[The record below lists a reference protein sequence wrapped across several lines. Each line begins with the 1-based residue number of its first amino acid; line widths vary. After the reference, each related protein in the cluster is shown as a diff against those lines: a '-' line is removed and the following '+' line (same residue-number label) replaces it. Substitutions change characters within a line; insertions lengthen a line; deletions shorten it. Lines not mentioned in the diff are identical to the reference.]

1 MLNIIYK
8 TSLLFLFFF
17 FITNNLKAELV
28 ENINIEGNQ
37 RISSE
42 TIKMFAGVSTNE
54 DLSENDLNQIL
65 KKLYNTNFFDTV
77 SVKIFN
83 KTQRKS
89 YNSEY

>member
-28 ENINIEGNQ
+28 ENIKTEGTQ

-65 KKLYNTNFFDTV
+65 KKLYNTNFFEML
-77 SVKIFN
+77 FC
-83 KTQRKS
+83 
-89 YNSEY
+89 